1 MRHNVHIACAD
12 CDQSAWRLSPKSDAG
27 IHEAATAMSG
37 AAQVGECRARALES
51 GALDSWLSRE
61 RLLCGADF
69 RSLKF
74 RSWPADGLASTSGF
88 VKDCPTPARMC
99 TAVQAPHS
107 LRGGRW
113 IILKGG
119 NREGVL
125 RWSAVARGYGDLSAR
140 GAE

>member
-61 RLLCGADF
+61 RLLCGCAVKRRRF
-69 RSLKF
+69 PVGESPTRQNAPAGCNRSN
-74 RSWPADGLASTSGF
+74 
-88 VKDCPTPARMC
+88 C
-99 TAVQAPHS
+99 
-107 LRGGRW
+107 
-113 IILKGG
+113 GG
-119 NREGVL
+119 NET
-125 RWSAVARGYGDLSAR
+125 
-140 GAE
+140 

>member
-69 RSLKF
+69 QVTEIPL
-74 RSWPADGLASTSGF
+74 LAGCRLIDE
-88 VKDCPTPARMC
+88 DC
-99 TAVQAPHS
+99 Q
-107 LRGGRW
+107 
-113 IILKGG
+113 
-119 NREGVL
+119 
-125 RWSAVARGYGDLSAR
+125 
-140 GAE
+140 

>member
-74 RSWPADGLASTSGF
+74 RSWPADLRRSELRRLPHVEPSDIFAHLYRIST
-88 VKDCPTPARMC
+88 D
-99 TAVQAPHS
+99 
-107 LRGGRW
+107 
-113 IILKGG
+113 
-119 NREGVL
+119 
-125 RWSAVARGYGDLSAR
+125 
-140 GAE
+140 

>member
-37 AAQVGECRARALES
+37 VAQVGECRARALES

-74 RSWPADGLASTSGF
+74 RSWP
-88 VKDCPTPARMC
+88 KP
-99 TAVQAPHS
+99 
-107 LRGGRW
+107 
-113 IILKGG
+113 
-119 NREGVL
+119 
-125 RWSAVARGYGDLSAR
+125 AVAP
-140 GAE
+140 

>member
-74 RSWPADGLASTSGF
+74 RSWPRLCENSRSQKF
-88 VKDCPTPARMC
+88 VLSC
-99 TAVQAPHS
+99 
-107 LRGGRW
+107 
-113 IILKGG
+113 
-119 NREGVL
+119 
-125 RWSAVARGYGDLSAR
+125 VA
-140 GAE
+140 